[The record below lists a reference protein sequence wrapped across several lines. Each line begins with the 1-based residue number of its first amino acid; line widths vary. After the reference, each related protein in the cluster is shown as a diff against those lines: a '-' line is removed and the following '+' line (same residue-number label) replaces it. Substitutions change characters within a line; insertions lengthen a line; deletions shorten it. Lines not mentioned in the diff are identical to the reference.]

1 MRVKRL
7 LARSPGAGL
16 VRRFD
21 PRASTEHAWEL
32 PPPLAGYRIYMGSEP
47 ERQYAHEYEPL
58 VTAALA
64 RLVTSG
70 FHCADVGAN
79 IGYTTLLLAD
89 LAGADGTVVA
99 FEPLPE
105 NAERIR
111 RNVALNGIGAR
122 VQVVEVAVA
131 DHEEAVDLHLAGSTF
146 EASILQDRPR
156 GSALSV
162 AATTLDAYFA
172 NRRLDFVK
180 IDIEGAER
188 LAVRGMRNVLR
199 TQKPTLVVELHGLE
213 GARAVSEL
221 QNAGY
226 VIEALDGEPVGAKS
240 LPNHIVAYPSG

>member
-1 MRVKRL
+1 MQSVYAFARRRL
-7 LARSPGAGL
+7 RCASSACWPDHPVQGSFAG
-16 VRRFD
+16 FD

-131 DHEEAVDLHLAGSTF
+131 DHEEAVRS
-146 EASILQDRPR
+146 ASSRIHVRSIDPSGRPR

-162 AATTLDAYFA
+162 AATILDAYFA

-199 TQKPTLVVELHGLE
+199 TQ
-213 GARAVSEL
+213 
-221 QNAGY
+221 N
-226 VIEALDGEPVGAKS
+226 
-240 LPNHIVAYPSG
+240 